1 MSEASCDVT
10 ASCRLTLTVNGRTET
25 VDCPAETLLVDSL
38 RDRFRLTG
46 VNVGCDTAQCG
57 ACTVLVDGEAVKSC
71 NLLTAQVDGSA
82 ITTIEGLAGADG
94 GLHPMQLAFSRHHAL
109 QCGYCTSGMIM
120 RGVSIVAEG
129 VPADEAA
136 VRHALAGNLCRC
148 TGYRGIV
155 EAVCEVIRSGGPGCA
170 GQGADRGERQAGR

>member
-1 MSEASCDVT
+1 
-10 ASCRLTLTVNGRTET
+10 
-25 VDCPAETLLVDSL
+25 
-38 RDRFRLTG
+38 
-46 VNVGCDTAQCG
+46 
-57 ACTVLVDGEAVKSC
+57 
-71 NLLTAQVDGSA
+71 
-82 ITTIEGLAGADG
+82 
-94 GLHPMQLAFSRHHAL
+94 MQLAFSRHHAL

-155 EAVCEVIRSGGPGCA
+155 EAVCEVIRSGGTGCA
-170 GQGADRGERQAGR
+170 GRGADRGERTAGR